1 MILKKPNINKKNFIK
16 NKLKMKKIE
25 ITDIIGNL
33 YISQKLIE
41 K

>member
-25 ITDIIGNL
+25 ITDIIGHI
-33 YISQKLIE
+33 YIT
-41 K
+41 